1 MSLTK
6 PVGCGEGDGLINNER
21 DRMRVRVRVR
31 DKVFVELF

>member
-1 MSLTK
+1 MSLAK

-21 DRMRVRVRVR
+21 DRMRVRVR